1 MSKFR
6 ISIALCFAISA
17 LNGADVNLEGVSVED
32 SADDGYRATTSEVGK
47 TNTPILEIP
56 QTVNVVT
63 AQQLKDKKPE
73 TLAESLQN
81 VSGISYGNTTGG
93 IFDSII
99 KRGFGGG
106 RDGSIMRNGVPSSVM
121 HSFNKTVESVEVL
134 KGPASL
140 LYGAQEP
147 GGIINMVTKKPKY
160 DFANEIWAGFGNRNY
175 WNTGFD
181 TTGPIAESGF
191 AYRFIFDTMKKDY
204 WREFG
209 EYKNVLFAPSLS
221 YKGDDY
227 RINFAYTHTRSTDP
241 IDRGM
246 YLIPNTGKLLP
257 IDKKRRLD
265 EPFNKLKTKL
275 DTADINFEKNLGEN
289 WMLKGAYAFSRS
301 RHEYGHIRLM
311 NVNLNT
317 GVASRRNEAY
327 DDFIHRTHAGSL
339 NLNGY
344 VKTGELEHN
353 LLFGIDAKEYYRYR
367 PGALNSYSTGTTQR
381 NFPINIYNPVYGT
394 VAYPSDRASG
404 IQYQKLKTIGFYAQ
418 DSINL
423 TQNLIY
429 SLGARYEYYDQ
440 VARGTTSG
448 PNSTDQQDGK
458 FTWQTGLLYLLTPE
472 WSVYT
477 NYAQSFN
484 PQMAIS
490 GSDIGD
496 IKPEEGKSIE
506 FGSKFQNDS
515 ITASAAVF
523 NINKKNIM
531 RTVDGVSTPVGEARS
546 RGFEFDFN
554 GRVTQGLSLGASYAY
569 TKTEVRKDSGAF
581 AVLVG
586 KPLEATP
593 KHQASL
599 FANYDF
605 SHLGAKG
612 LRIGGGARYFGSWYT
627 YYMRTNLPA
636 VPAGTAFKI
645 NSAVVYDAFISYDT
659 KIAGY
664 ETNFSFNVKNL
675 TDKLYYTSSSTGTR
689 ANIIP
694 IQPGYARQFM
704 LTASVKF

>member
-1 MSKFR
+1 MNKFSLSLAASSLLLTQ
-6 ISIALCFAISA
+6 IFA
-17 LNGADVNLEGVSVED
+17 ADVALQGVEVSER
-32 SADDGYRATTSEVGK
+32 ADDGYRAKTSEVGK

-63 AQQLKDKKPE
+63 QQQLKDKKPE

-81 VSGISYGNTTGG
+81 VSGVSYGNTTGG

-106 RDGSIMRNGVPSSVM
+106 RDGSIMRNGVPASVM

-134 KGPASL
+134 KGPSSL

-160 DFANEIWAGFGNRNY
+160 DFSNEIWAGIGNHAY
-175 WNTGFD
+175 WNAGFD
-181 TTGPIAESGF
+181 ATGPIAESGF
-191 AYRFIFDTMKKDY
+191 AYRFIFDKSKKRY

-209 EYKNVLFAPSLS
+209 SVENELFAPSLS

-227 RINFAYTHTRSTDP
+227 RINFAYAHSKSIDP

-246 YLIPNTGKLLP
+246 YLIPSTGKLLP

-265 EPFNKLKTKL
+265 EPFNKLKTTL
-275 DTADINFEKNLGEN
+275 DTVDVNFEKNIGED
-289 WMLKGAYAFSRS
+289 WLLRGAYAFSRS
-301 RHEYGHIRLM
+301 KHEYGHIRLM

-317 GVASRRNEAY
+317 GTATRRNEYY
-327 DDFIHRTHAGSL
+327 DGFIHRTHAGSL
-339 NLNGY
+339 TLNGY
-344 VKTGELEHN
+344 AQTGEIEHN
-353 LLFGIDAKEYYRYR
+353 LLFGIDAKSYYRYR
-367 PGALNSYSTGTTQR
+367 PGGLRDTGTHL
-381 NFPINIYNPVYGT
+381 NINIYNPIYGRVGLPT
-394 VAYPSDRASG
+394 VRESG
-404 IQYQKLKTIGFYAQ
+404 IQYQTLKTIGFYAQ

-423 TQNLIY
+423 TENLIY
-429 SLGARYEYYDQ
+429 SLGARYEFYRQ
-440 VARGTTSG
+440 IARGTVSG
-448 PNSTDQQDGK
+448 PNSTDQKDGK

-472 WSVYT
+472 WSVYA

-484 PQMAIS
+484 PQMAMN
-490 GSDIGD
+490 GDIGD

-506 FGSKFQNDS
+506 LGTKFQNDS

-523 NINKKNIM
+523 NIDKKNIM
-531 RTVDGVSTPVGEARS
+531 RTVNSVSTPVGEARS

-554 GRVTQGLSLGASYAY
+554 GRVTQGLSVGASYAY

-636 VPAGTAFKI
+636 VPAGTGFKMDD
-645 NSAVVYDAFISYDT
+645 AVVYDAFISYDT

-675 TDKLYYTSSSTGTR
+675 TDKLYYTSSSTGTQ

>member
-1 MSKFR
+1 
-6 ISIALCFAISA
+6 
-17 LNGADVNLEGVSVED
+17 
-32 SADDGYRATTSEVGK
+32 
-47 TNTPILEIP
+47 
-56 QTVNVVT
+56 
-63 AQQLKDKKPE
+63 
-73 TLAESLQN
+73 
-81 VSGISYGNTTGG
+81 
-93 IFDSII
+93 
-99 KRGFGGG
+99 
-106 RDGSIMRNGVPSSVM
+106 MRNGVSAGVT
-121 HSFNKTVESVEVL
+121 HNFNATVKSVEVL

-160 DFANEIWAGFGNRNY
+160 DFSNEIWAGIGNRNY

-191 AYRFIFDTMKKDY
+191 AYRFIFDTMQKDY

-209 EYKNVLFAPSLS
+209 EYKNILFAPSLS

-227 RINFAYTHTRSTDP
+227 RINLAYAHTRSTDP

-246 YLIPNTGKLLP
+246 YLIPSTGKLLP

-275 DTADINFEKNLGEN
+275 DTLDVNFEKNLGEN
-289 WMLKGAYAFSRS
+289 WLLKGAYAFSRS
-301 RHEYGHIRLM
+301 KHEYGHIRLM
-311 NVNLNT
+311 KVDLNNGMAT
-317 GVASRRNEAY
+317 RRNEYY
-327 DDFIHRTHAGSL
+327 DGFIHRTHVGSL

-344 VKTGELEHN
+344 VKTGEIEHN

-367 PGALNSYSTGTTQR
+367 PGGLKDMGNHLS
-381 NFPINIYNPVYGT
+381 INIYHPIYGRVGLPT
-394 VAYPSDRASG
+394 ARESS

-423 TQNLIY
+423 TENLIY
-429 SLGARYEYYDQ
+429 SLGTRYEYYDQ

-458 FTWQTGLLYLLTPE
+458 FAWQTGLLYLLTPQ

-484 PQMAIS
+484 PQMAMK
-490 GSDIGD
+490 GDIGD

-531 RTVDGVSTPVGEARS
+531 RTVSGVSTPVGEARS

-554 GRVTQGLSLGASYAY
+554 GRVTQGLSVGASYAF

-636 VPAGTAFKI
+636 VPAGTGFKMDD
-645 NSAVVYDAFISYDT
+645 AVVYDAFISYDT

-675 TDKLYYTSSSTGTR
+675 TDKLYYTSSSTGTQ

>member
-1 MSKFR
+1 MNKFR
-6 ISIALCFAISA
+6 ISAVLCFAISA
-17 LNGADVNLEGVSVED
+17 LNATDVSLDGISVED

-63 AQQLKDKKPE
+63 QQQLKDKKPE

-81 VSGISYGNTTGG
+81 VSGVSYGNTTGG

-106 RDGSIMRNGVPSSVM
+106 RDGSIMRNGVPASVM

-134 KGPASL
+134 KGPSSL

-160 DFANEIWAGFGNRNY
+160 DFSNEIWAGIGNRNY

-191 AYRFIFDTMKKDY
+191 AYRFIFDTMQKDY

-227 RINFAYTHTRSTDP
+227 RINLAYAHTRSTDP

-246 YLIPNTGKLLP
+246 YLIPSTGKLLP

-275 DTADINFEKNLGEN
+275 DTLDVNFEKNLGEN
-289 WMLKGAYAFSRS
+289 WLLKGAYAFSRS
-301 RHEYGHIRLM
+301 KHEYGHIRLM
-311 NVNLNT
+311 NVLNNGT
-317 GVASRRNEAY
+317 ATRRNEYY
-327 DDFIHRTHAGSL
+327 DGFIHRTHAGSL

-344 VKTGELEHN
+344 VKTGEIEHN

-367 PGALNSYSTGTTQR
+367 PGGLKDTG
-381 NFPINIYNPVYGT
+381 NHLSINIYHPIYGRVGLPT
-394 VAYPSDRASG
+394 ARESS
-404 IQYQKLKTIGFYAQ
+404 IQYQKLKTIGFYVQ

-423 TQNLIY
+423 TENLIY
-429 SLGARYEYYDQ
+429 SLGTRYEYYDQ

-458 FTWQTGLLYLLTPE
+458 FTWQTGLLYLLTPQ

-484 PQMAIS
+484 PQMAMK
-490 GSDIGD
+490 GDIGD

-531 RTVDGVSTPVGEARS
+531 RTVSGVSTPVGEARS

-554 GRVTQGLSLGASYAY
+554 GRVTQGLSVGASYAF

-636 VPAGTAFKI
+636 VPAGTAFKMD
-645 NSAVVYDAFISYDT
+645 SAVVYDAFISYDT

-664 ETNFSFNVKNL
+664 ETNFAFNVKNL
-675 TDKLYYTSSSTGTR
+675 TDKLYYTSSSTGTD

>member
-1 MSKFR
+1 MNKFR
-6 ISIALCFAISA
+6 ISAVLCFAISA
-17 LNGADVNLEGVSVED
+17 LNATDVSLDGISVED

-63 AQQLKDKKPE
+63 QQQLKDKKPE

-81 VSGISYGNTTGG
+81 VSGVSYGNTTGG

-106 RDGSIMRNGVPSSVM
+106 RDGSIMRNGVPASVM

-160 DFANEIWAGFGNRNY
+160 DFSNEIWAGIGNRNY

-191 AYRFIFDTMKKDY
+191 AYRFIFDTMQKDY

-227 RINFAYTHTRSTDP
+227 RINLAYAHTRSTDP

-246 YLIPNTGKLLP
+246 YLIPSTGKLLP

-275 DTADINFEKNLGEN
+275 DTLDVNFEKNLGEN
-289 WMLKGAYAFSRS
+289 WLLKGAYAFSRS
-301 RHEYGHIRLM
+301 KHEYGHIRLM
-311 NVNLNT
+311 NVLNNGT
-317 GVASRRNEAY
+317 ATRRNEYY
-327 DDFIHRTHAGSL
+327 DGFIHRTHSGSL

-344 VKTGELEHN
+344 VKTGEIEHN

-367 PGALNSYSTGTTQR
+367 PGGLKDTG
-381 NFPINIYNPVYGT
+381 NHLSINIYHPIYGRVGLPT
-394 VAYPSDRASG
+394 ARESS

-423 TQNLIY
+423 TENLIY
-429 SLGARYEYYDQ
+429 SLGTRYEYYDQ

-458 FTWQTGLLYLLTPE
+458 FTWQTGLLYLLTPQ

-484 PQMAIS
+484 PQMAMK
-490 GSDIGD
+490 GDIGD

-531 RTVDGVSTPVGEARS
+531 RTVNSVSTPVGEARS

-554 GRVTQGLSLGASYAY
+554 GRVTQGLSVGASYAF

-627 YYMRTNLPA
+627 YYMRTNLSA
-636 VPAGTAFKI
+636 VPAGTAFKMD
-645 NSAVVYDAFISYDT
+645 SAVVYDAFISYDT

-664 ETNFSFNVKNL
+664 ETNFAFNIKNL
-675 TDKLYYTSSSTGTR
+675 TDKLYYTSSSTGTD

>member
-1 MSKFR
+1 MNKFR
-6 ISIALCFAISA
+6 ISAVLCFAISA
-17 LNGADVNLEGVSVED
+17 LNATDVSLDGISVED

-63 AQQLKDKKPE
+63 QQQLKDKKPE

-81 VSGISYGNTTGG
+81 VSGVSYGNTTGG

-106 RDGSIMRNGVPSSVM
+106 RDGSIMRNGVPASVM

-160 DFANEIWAGFGNRNY
+160 DFSNEIWAGIGNRNY

-191 AYRFIFDTMKKDY
+191 AYRFIFDTMQKDY

-227 RINFAYTHTRSTDP
+227 RINLAYAHTRSTDP

-246 YLIPNTGKLLP
+246 YLIPSTGKLLP

-275 DTADINFEKNLGEN
+275 DTLDVNFEKNLGEN
-289 WMLKGAYAFSRS
+289 WLLRGAYAFSRS
-301 RHEYGHIRLM
+301 KHEYGHIRLM

-317 GVASRRNEAY
+317 GMATRRNEYY
-327 DDFIHRTHAGSL
+327 DGFIHRTHAGSL

-344 VKTGELEHN
+344 VKTGEIEHN

-367 PGALNSYSTGTTQR
+367 PGGLKDTG
-381 NFPINIYNPVYGT
+381 NHLSINIYHPIYGRVGLPT
-394 VAYPSDRASG
+394 ARESS

-423 TQNLIY
+423 TENLIY
-429 SLGARYEYYDQ
+429 SLGTRYEYYDQ

-458 FTWQTGLLYLLTPE
+458 FTWQTGLLYLLTPQ

-484 PQMAIS
+484 PQMAMK
-490 GSDIGD
+490 GDIGD

-531 RTVDGVSTPVGEARS
+531 RTVSGVSTPVGEARS

-554 GRVTQGLSLGASYAY
+554 GRVTQGLSVGASYAF
-569 TKTEVRKDSGAF
+569 TKTEVRNDSGAF

-636 VPAGTAFKI
+636 VPAGTAFKMD
-645 NSAVVYDAFISYDT
+645 SAVVYDAFISYDT

-675 TDKLYYTSSSTGTR
+675 TNKLYYTSSSTGTD

>member
-1 MSKFR
+1 MNKFR
-6 ISIALCFAISA
+6 TSAVLCFAISA
-17 LNGADVNLEGVSVED
+17 LNATDVSLDGINIED

-63 AQQLKDKKPE
+63 QQQLKDKKPE

-81 VSGISYGNTTGG
+81 VSGVSYGNTTGG

-106 RDGSIMRNGVPSSVM
+106 RDGSIMRNGVPASVM

-134 KGPASL
+134 KGPSSL

-160 DFANEIWAGFGNRNY
+160 DFSNEIWAGIGNRNY

-191 AYRFIFDTMKKDY
+191 AYRFIFDTMQKDY

-227 RINFAYTHTRSTDP
+227 RINLAYAHTRSTDP

-246 YLIPNTGKLLP
+246 YLIPSTGKLLP

-275 DTADINFEKNLGEN
+275 DTLDVNFEKNLGEN
-289 WMLKGAYAFSRS
+289 WLLKGAYAFSRS
-301 RHEYGHIRLM
+301 KHEYGHIRLM
-311 NVNLNT
+311 NVLNNGT
-317 GVASRRNEAY
+317 ATRRNEYY
-327 DDFIHRTHAGSL
+327 DGFIHRTHAGSL

-344 VKTGELEHN
+344 VKTGEIEHN

-367 PGALNSYSTGTTQR
+367 PGGLKDTG
-381 NFPINIYNPVYGT
+381 NHLSINIYHPIYGRVGLPT
-394 VAYPSDRASG
+394 ARESS

-423 TQNLIY
+423 TENLIY
-429 SLGARYEYYDQ
+429 SLGTRYEYYDQ

-458 FTWQTGLLYLLTPE
+458 FTWQTGLLYLLTPQ

-484 PQMAIS
+484 PQMAMK
-490 GSDIGD
+490 GDIGD
-496 IKPEEGKSIE
+496 IKPEEGKSVE
-506 FGSKFQNDS
+506 LGTKFQNDS

-531 RTVDGVSTPVGEARS
+531 RTVNSVSTPVGEARS

-554 GRVTQGLSLGASYAY
+554 GRVTQGLSVGASYAY

-612 LRIGGGARYFGSWYT
+612 LRIGGGARYFGSWHT
-627 YYMRTNLPA
+627 YYMKTDLSA
-636 VPAGTAFKI
+636 VPAGTAFKMD
-645 NSAVVYDAFISYDT
+645 SAVVYDAFISYDT

-675 TDKLYYTSSSTGTR
+675 TDKLYYTSSSTGTD

>member
-1 MSKFR
+1 MNKFSLSLAASSLLLTQ
-6 ISIALCFAISA
+6 IFA
-17 LNGADVNLEGVSVED
+17 ADVALQGVEVSER
-32 SADDGYRATTSEVGK
+32 ADDGYRAKTSEVGK

-63 AQQLKDKKPE
+63 QQQLKDKKPE

-81 VSGISYGNTTGG
+81 VSGVSYGNTTGG

-106 RDGSIMRNGVPSSVM
+106 RDGSIMRNGVPASVM

-134 KGPASL
+134 KGPSSL

-160 DFANEIWAGFGNRNY
+160 DFSNEIWAGAGNHAY
-175 WNTGFD
+175 WNAGFD
-181 TTGPIAESGF
+181 ATGPIADSGF
-191 AYRFIFDTMKKDY
+191 AYRFIFDKSKKRY

-209 EYKNVLFAPSLS
+209 SVENELFAPSLS

-227 RINFAYTHTRSTDP
+227 RINFAYAHSKSIDP

-265 EPFNKLKTKL
+265 EPFNKLKTTL
-275 DTADINFEKNLGEN
+275 DTVDVNFEKNIGED
-289 WMLKGAYAFSRS
+289 WLLRGAYAFSRS
-301 RHEYGHIRLM
+301 KHEYGHIRLM

-317 GVASRRNEAY
+317 GTATRRNEYY
-327 DDFIHRTHAGSL
+327 DGFIHRTHAGSL
-339 NLNGY
+339 TLNGY
-344 VKTGELEHN
+344 AQTGEIEHN
-353 LLFGIDAKEYYRYR
+353 LLFGIDAKSYYRYR
-367 PGALNSYSTGTTQR
+367 SGGLRDTGAHLN
-381 NFPINIYNPVYGT
+381 INIYNPIYGRVGLPT
-394 VAYPSDRASG
+394 VRESG
-404 IQYQKLKTIGFYAQ
+404 IQYQTLKTIGFYAQ

-423 TQNLIY
+423 TENLIY
-429 SLGARYEYYDQ
+429 SLGARYEFYRQ
-440 VARGTTSG
+440 IARGTVSG

-477 NYAQSFN
+477 NYAQSFS
-484 PQMAIS
+484 PQMAMN
-490 GSDIGD
+490 GDIGD

-506 FGSKFQNDS
+506 LGTKFQNDS

-523 NINKKNIM
+523 NIDKKNIM
-531 RTVDGVSTPVGEARS
+531 RTVNSVSTPVGKARS

-554 GRVTQGLSLGASYAY
+554 GRVTQGLSVGASYAY

-636 VPAGTAFKI
+636 VPAGTGFKMDD
-645 NSAVVYDAFISYDT
+645 AVVYDAFISYDT

-675 TDKLYYTSSSTGTR
+675 TDKLYYTSSSTGTQ

>member
-1 MSKFR
+1 MNKFR
-6 ISIALCFAISA
+6 ISAVLCFAISA
-17 LNGADVNLEGVSVED
+17 LNATDVSLDGISVED

-63 AQQLKDKKPE
+63 QQQLKDKKPE

-81 VSGISYGNTTGG
+81 VSGVSYGNTTGG

-106 RDGSIMRNGVPSSVM
+106 RDGSIMRNGVPASVM

-134 KGPASL
+134 KGPSSL

-160 DFANEIWAGFGNRNY
+160 DFSNEIWAGIGNRNY

-191 AYRFIFDTMKKDY
+191 AYRFIFDTMQKDY

-227 RINFAYTHTRSTDP
+227 RINLAYAHTRSTDP

-246 YLIPNTGKLLP
+246 YLIPSTGKLLP

-275 DTADINFEKNLGEN
+275 DTLDVNFEKNLGEN
-289 WMLKGAYAFSRS
+289 WLLKGAYAFSRS
-301 RHEYGHIRLM
+301 KHEYGHIRLM
-311 NVNLNT
+311 NVLNNGT
-317 GVASRRNEAY
+317 ATRRNEYY
-327 DDFIHRTHAGSL
+327 DGFIHRTHAGSL

-344 VKTGELEHN
+344 VKTGEIEHN

-367 PGALNSYSTGTTQR
+367 PGGLKDTG
-381 NFPINIYNPVYGT
+381 NHLSINIYHPIYGRVGLPT
-394 VAYPSDRASG
+394 ARESS
-404 IQYQKLKTIGFYAQ
+404 IQYQKLKTIGFYVQ

-423 TQNLIY
+423 TENLIY
-429 SLGARYEYYDQ
+429 SLGTRYEYYDQ

-458 FTWQTGLLYLLTPE
+458 FTWQTGLLYLLTPQ

-484 PQMAIS
+484 PQMAMK
-490 GSDIGD
+490 GDIGD

-531 RTVDGVSTPVGEARS
+531 RTVSGVSTPVGEARS

-554 GRVTQGLSLGASYAY
+554 GRVTQGLSVGASYAF

-636 VPAGTAFKI
+636 VPAGTAFKMD
-645 NSAVVYDAFISYDT
+645 SAVVYDAFISYDT

-664 ETNFSFNVKNL
+664 EINFAFNVKNL
-675 TDKLYYTSSSTGTR
+675 TDKLYYTSSSTGTD

>member
-1 MSKFR
+1 MNKFR
-6 ISIALCFAISA
+6 ISAVLCFAISA
-17 LNGADVNLEGVSVED
+17 LNATDVSLDGINIED

-63 AQQLKDKKPE
+63 QQQLKDKKPE

-81 VSGISYGNTTGG
+81 VSGVSYGNTTGG

-106 RDGSIMRNGVPSSVM
+106 RDGSIMRNGVPASVM

-160 DFANEIWAGFGNRNY
+160 DFSNEIWAGIGNRNY

-191 AYRFIFDTMKKDY
+191 AYRFIFDTMQKDY

-227 RINFAYTHTRSTDP
+227 RINLAYAHTRSTDP

-246 YLIPNTGKLLP
+246 YLIPSTGKLLP

-265 EPFNKLKTKL
+265 EIFNKLKTKL
-275 DTADINFEKNLGEN
+275 DTLDINFEKNLGEN
-289 WMLKGAYAFSRS
+289 WLLKGAYAFSRS
-301 RHEYGHIRLM
+301 KHEYGHIRLM
-311 NVNLNT
+311 NVNLNNGT
-317 GVASRRNEAY
+317 ATRRNEYY
-327 DDFIHRTHAGSL
+327 DGFIHRTHAGSL

-344 VKTGELEHN
+344 VKTGEIEHN

-367 PGALNSYSTGTTQR
+367 PGGLKDTG
-381 NFPINIYNPVYGT
+381 NHLSINIYHPIYGRVGLPT
-394 VAYPSDRASG
+394 ARESS

-423 TQNLIY
+423 TENLIY
-429 SLGARYEYYDQ
+429 SLGTRYEYYDQ

-458 FTWQTGLLYLLTPE
+458 FTWQTGLLYLLTPQ

-484 PQMAIS
+484 PQMAMK
-490 GSDIGD
+490 GDIGD
-496 IKPEEGKSIE
+496 IKPEEGKSVE
-506 FGSKFQNDS
+506 LGTKFQNDS

-531 RTVDGVSTPVGEARS
+531 RTVSGVSTPVGEARS

-554 GRVTQGLSLGASYAY
+554 GRVTQGLSVGASYAF

-605 SHLGAKG
+605 SHLGVKG

-627 YYMRTNLPA
+627 YYMRTNLSA
-636 VPAGTAFKI
+636 VPAGTAFKMD
-645 NSAVVYDAFISYDT
+645 SAVVYDAFISYDT

-664 ETNFSFNVKNL
+664 ETNFAFNIKNL
-675 TDKLYYTSSSTGTR
+675 TDKLYYTSSSTGTD

>member
-1 MSKFR
+1 MNKFR
-6 ISIALCFAISA
+6 ISAVLCFAISA
-17 LNGADVNLEGVSVED
+17 LNATDVSLDGINIED

-63 AQQLKDKKPE
+63 QQQLKDKKPE

-81 VSGISYGNTTGG
+81 VSGVSYGNTTGG

-106 RDGSIMRNGVPSSVM
+106 RDGSIMRNGVPASVM

-160 DFANEIWAGFGNRNY
+160 DFSNEIWAGIGNRNY

-191 AYRFIFDTMKKDY
+191 AYRFIFDTMQKDY

-227 RINFAYTHTRSTDP
+227 RINLAYAHTRSTDP

-246 YLIPNTGKLLP
+246 YLIPSTGKLLP

-265 EPFNKLKTKL
+265 EIFNKLKTKL
-275 DTADINFEKNLGEN
+275 DTLDINFEKNLGEN
-289 WMLKGAYAFSRS
+289 WLLKGAYAFSRS
-301 RHEYGHIRLM
+301 KHEYGHIRLM
-311 NVNLNT
+311 NVNLNNGT
-317 GVASRRNEAY
+317 ATRRNEYY
-327 DDFIHRTHAGSL
+327 DGFIHRTHAGSL

-344 VKTGELEHN
+344 VKTGEIEHN

-367 PGALNSYSTGTTQR
+367 PGGLKDTG
-381 NFPINIYNPVYGT
+381 NHLSINIYHPIYGRVGLPT
-394 VAYPSDRASG
+394 ARESS

-423 TQNLIY
+423 TENLIY
-429 SLGARYEYYDQ
+429 SLGTRYEYYDQ

-458 FTWQTGLLYLLTPE
+458 FTWQTGLLYLLTPQ

-484 PQMAIS
+484 PQMAMK
-490 GSDIGD
+490 GDIGD
-496 IKPEEGKSIE
+496 IKPEEGKSVE
-506 FGSKFQNDS
+506 LGTKFQNDS

-531 RTVDGVSTPVGEARS
+531 RTVSGVSTPVGEARS

-554 GRVTQGLSLGASYAY
+554 GCVTQGLSVGASYAF

-605 SHLGAKG
+605 SHLGVKG

-627 YYMRTNLPA
+627 YYMRTNLSA
-636 VPAGTAFKI
+636 VPAGTAFKMD
-645 NSAVVYDAFISYDT
+645 SAVVYDAFISYDT

-664 ETNFSFNVKNL
+664 ETNFAFNIKNL
-675 TDKLYYTSSSTGTR
+675 TDKLYYTSSSTGTD

>member
-1 MSKFR
+1 MNKFR
-6 ISIALCFAISA
+6 ISAVLCFAISA
-17 LNGADVNLEGVSVED
+17 LNATDVSLDGISIED

-63 AQQLKDKKPE
+63 QQQLKDKKPE

-81 VSGISYGNTTGG
+81 VSGVSYGNTTGG

-106 RDGSIMRNGVPSSVM
+106 RDGSIMRNGVPASVM

-160 DFANEIWAGFGNRNY
+160 DFANEIWAGIGNRNY

-191 AYRFIFDTMKKDY
+191 AYRFIFDTMQKDY

-227 RINFAYTHTRSTDP
+227 RINLAYAHTRSTDP

-246 YLIPNTGKLLP
+246 YLIPSTGKLLP

-275 DTADINFEKNLGEN
+275 DTLDVNFEKNLGEN
-289 WMLKGAYAFSRS
+289 WLLKGAYAFSRS
-301 RHEYGHIRLM
+301 KHEYGHIRLM
-311 NVNLNT
+311 NVLNNGT
-317 GVASRRNEAY
+317 ATRRNEYY
-327 DDFIHRTHAGSL
+327 DGFIHRTHAGSL

-344 VKTGELEHN
+344 VKTGDIEHN

-367 PGALNSYSTGTTQR
+367 PGGLRDTG
-381 NFPINIYNPVYGT
+381 NHLSINIYHPIYGRVGLPT
-394 VAYPSDRASG
+394 ARESS

-423 TQNLIY
+423 TENLIY
-429 SLGARYEYYDQ
+429 SLGTRYEYYDQ

-458 FTWQTGLLYLLTPE
+458 FTWQTGLLYLLTPQ

-477 NYAQSFN
+477 NYAQSFS

-490 GSDIGD
+490 GDDIGD

-506 FGSKFQNDS
+506 LGTKFQNDS

-523 NINKKNIM
+523 NIDKKNIM
-531 RTVDGVSTPVGEARS
+531 RTVNSVSTPVGEARS

-636 VPAGTAFKI
+636 VPAGTGFKMDD
-645 NSAVVYDAFISYDT
+645 AVVYDAFISYDT

-675 TDKLYYTSSSTGTR
+675 TDKLYYTSSSTGTQ

>member
-1 MSKFR
+1 MNKFR
-6 ISIALCFAISA
+6 ISAVLCFAISA
-17 LNGADVNLEGVSVED
+17 LNATDVSLDGISIED

-63 AQQLKDKKPE
+63 QQQLKDKKPE

-81 VSGISYGNTTGG
+81 VSGVSYGNTTGG

-106 RDGSIMRNGVPSSVM
+106 RDGSIMRNGVPASVM

-160 DFANEIWAGFGNRNY
+160 DFSNEIWAGIGNRNY
-175 WNTGFD
+175 WNAGFD

-191 AYRFIFDTMKKDY
+191 AYRFIFDMMQKDY

-227 RINFAYTHTRSTDP
+227 RINLAYTHTRSTDP

-246 YLIPNTGKLLP
+246 YLIPSTGKLLP

-275 DTADINFEKNLGEN
+275 DTLDVNFEKNLGEN
-289 WMLKGAYAFSRS
+289 WLLKGAYAFSRS
-301 RHEYGHIRLM
+301 KHEYGHIRLM
-311 NVNLNT
+311 NVLNNGT
-317 GVASRRNEAY
+317 ATRRNEYY
-327 DDFIHRTHAGSL
+327 DGFIHRTHAGSL

-344 VKTGELEHN
+344 VKTGEIEHN

-367 PGALNSYSTGTTQR
+367 PGGLKDTG
-381 NFPINIYNPVYGT
+381 NHLSINIYHPIYGRVGLPT
-394 VAYPSDRASG
+394 ARESS
-404 IQYQKLKTIGFYAQ
+404 IQYQKLKTIGFYVQ

-423 TQNLIY
+423 TENLIY
-429 SLGARYEYYDQ
+429 SLGTRYEYYDQ

-458 FTWQTGLLYLLTPE
+458 FTWQTGLLYLLTPQ

-484 PQMAIS
+484 PQMAMK
-490 GSDIGD
+490 GDIGD
-496 IKPEEGKSIE
+496 IKPEEGKSVE
-506 FGSKFQNDS
+506 LGTKFQNDS

-531 RTVDGVSTPVGEARS
+531 RTVNSVSTPVGEARS

-554 GRVTQGLSLGASYAY
+554 GRVIQGLSVGASYAY

-605 SHLGAKG
+605 SHLGVKG

-627 YYMRTNLPA
+627 YYMRTNLSA
-636 VPAGTAFKI
+636 VPAGTAFKMD
-645 NSAVVYDAFISYDT
+645 STVVYDAFISYDT

-664 ETNFSFNVKNL
+664 ETNFAFNIKNL
-675 TDKLYYTSSSTGTR
+675 TDKLYYTSSSTGTD

>member
-1 MSKFR
+1 MNKFSLSLAASSLLLTQ
-6 ISIALCFAISA
+6 IFA
-17 LNGADVNLEGVSVED
+17 ADVALQGVEVSER
-32 SADDGYRATTSEVGK
+32 ADDGYRAKTSEVGK

-63 AQQLKDKKPE
+63 QQQLKDKKPE

-81 VSGISYGNTTGG
+81 VSGVSYGNTTGG

-106 RDGSIMRNGVPSSVM
+106 RDGSIMRNGVPASVM

-134 KGPASL
+134 KGPSSL

-160 DFANEIWAGFGNRNY
+160 DFSNEIWAGAGNHAY
-175 WNTGFD
+175 WNAGFD
-181 TTGPIAESGF
+181 ATGPIADSGF
-191 AYRFIFDTMKKDY
+191 AYRFIFDKSKKRY

-209 EYKNVLFAPSLS
+209 SVENELFAPSLS

-227 RINFAYTHTRSTDP
+227 RINFAYAHSKSIDP

-265 EPFNKLKTKL
+265 EPFNKLKTTL
-275 DTADINFEKNLGEN
+275 DTVDVNFEKNIGED
-289 WMLKGAYAFSRS
+289 WLLRGAYAFSRS
-301 RHEYGHIRLM
+301 KHEYGHIRLM

-317 GVASRRNEAY
+317 GTATRRNEYY
-327 DDFIHRTHAGSL
+327 DGFIHRTHAGSL
-339 NLNGY
+339 TLNGY
-344 VKTGELEHN
+344 AQTGEIEHN
-353 LLFGIDAKEYYRYR
+353 LLFGIDAKSYYRYR
-367 PGALNSYSTGTTQR
+367 PGGLRDTGAHLN
-381 NFPINIYNPVYGT
+381 INIYNPIYGRVGLPT
-394 VAYPSDRASG
+394 VRESG
-404 IQYQKLKTIGFYAQ
+404 IQYQTLKTIGFYAQ

-423 TQNLIY
+423 TENLIY
-429 SLGARYEYYDQ
+429 SLGARYEFYRQ
-440 VARGTTSG
+440 IARGTTSG
-448 PNSTDQQDGK
+448 PNTTDQQDGK
-458 FTWQTGLLYLLTPE
+458 FTWQTGLLYLLMPE
-472 WSVYT
+472 WSVYA

-490 GSDIGD
+490 GDDIGD

-506 FGSKFQNDS
+506 LGTKFQNDS

-523 NINKKNIM
+523 NIDKKNIM
-531 RTVDGVSTPVGEARS
+531 RTVNSVSMPVGEARS

-554 GRVTQGLSLGASYAY
+554 GRVTQGLSVGASYAY

-636 VPAGTAFKI
+636 VPAGTGFKMDD
-645 NSAVVYDAFISYDT
+645 AVVYDAFISYDT

-675 TDKLYYTSSSTGTR
+675 TDKLYYTSSSTGTQ

>member
-1 MSKFR
+1 MNKFR
-6 ISIALCFAISA
+6 ISAVLCFAISA
-17 LNGADVNLEGVSVED
+17 LNATDVSLDGISIED

-63 AQQLKDKKPE
+63 QQQLKDKKPE

-81 VSGISYGNTTGG
+81 VSGVSYGNTTGG

-106 RDGSIMRNGVPSSVM
+106 RDGSIMRNGVPASVM

-160 DFANEIWAGFGNRNY
+160 DFANEIWAGIGNRNY

-191 AYRFIFDTMKKDY
+191 AYRFIFDTMQKDY

-227 RINFAYTHTRSTDP
+227 RINLAYAHTRSTDP

-246 YLIPNTGKLLP
+246 YLIPSTGKLLP

-275 DTADINFEKNLGEN
+275 DTLDVNFEKNLGEN
-289 WMLKGAYAFSRS
+289 WLLKGAYAFSRS
-301 RHEYGHIRLM
+301 KHEYGHIRLM
-311 NVNLNT
+311 NVLNNGT
-317 GVASRRNEAY
+317 ATRRNEYY
-327 DDFIHRTHAGSL
+327 DGFIHRTHAGSL

-344 VKTGELEHN
+344 VKTGDIEHN

-367 PGALNSYSTGTTQR
+367 PGGLRDTG
-381 NFPINIYNPVYGT
+381 NHLSINIYHPIYGRVGLPT
-394 VAYPSDRASG
+394 ARESS

-423 TQNLIY
+423 TENLIY
-429 SLGARYEYYDQ
+429 SLGTRYEYYDQ

-458 FTWQTGLLYLLTPE
+458 FTWQTGLLYLLTPQ

-477 NYAQSFN
+477 NYAQSFS

-490 GSDIGD
+490 GDDIGD

-506 FGSKFQNDS
+506 LGTKFQNDS

-523 NINKKNIM
+523 NIDKKNIM
-531 RTVDGVSTPVGEARS
+531 RTVNSVSTPVGEARS

-554 GRVTQGLSLGASYAY
+554 GRVTQGLSVGASYAF

-612 LRIGGGARYFGSWYT
+612 LRIGGGARYFGSWHT
-627 YYMRTNLPA
+627 YYMKTDLSA
-636 VPAGTAFKI
+636 VPAGTAFKMD
-645 NSAVVYDAFISYDT
+645 SAVVYDAFISYDT

-675 TDKLYYTSSSTGTR
+675 TDKLYYTSSSTGTQ

-704 LTASVKF
+704 LIASVKF

>member
-1 MSKFR
+1 MNKFR
-6 ISIALCFAISA
+6 ISAVLCFAISA
-17 LNGADVNLEGVSVED
+17 LNATDVSLDGISIED

-63 AQQLKDKKPE
+63 QQQLKDKKPE

-81 VSGISYGNTTGG
+81 VSGVSYGNTTGG

-106 RDGSIMRNGVPSSVM
+106 RDGSIMRNGVPASVM

-160 DFANEIWAGFGNRNY
+160 DFSNEIWAGIGNRNY
-175 WNTGFD
+175 WNAGFD
-181 TTGPIAESGF
+181 ATGPIAESGF
-191 AYRFIFDTMKKDY
+191 AYRFIFDMMQKDY

-227 RINFAYTHTRSTDP
+227 RINLAYTHTRSTDP

-246 YLIPNTGKLLP
+246 YLVPSTGKLLP

-275 DTADINFEKNLGEN
+275 DTLDVNFEKNLGEN
-289 WMLKGAYAFSRS
+289 WLLKGAYAFSRS
-301 RHEYGHIRLM
+301 KHEYGHIRLM
-311 NVNLNT
+311 NVLNNGT
-317 GVASRRNEAY
+317 ATRRNEYY
-327 DDFIHRTHAGSL
+327 DGFIHRTHAGSL

-344 VKTGELEHN
+344 VKTGEIEHN

-367 PGALNSYSTGTTQR
+367 PGGLKDTG
-381 NFPINIYNPVYGT
+381 NHLSINIYHPIYGRVGLPT
-394 VAYPSDRASG
+394 ARESS
-404 IQYQKLKTIGFYAQ
+404 IQYQKLKTIGFYVQ

-423 TQNLIY
+423 TENLIY
-429 SLGARYEYYDQ
+429 SLGTRYEYYDQ

-458 FTWQTGLLYLLTPE
+458 FTWQTGLLYLLTPQ

-484 PQMAIS
+484 PQMAMK
-490 GSDIGD
+490 GDIGD
-496 IKPEEGKSIE
+496 IKPEEGKSVE
-506 FGSKFQNDS
+506 LGTKFQNDS

-531 RTVDGVSTPVGEARS
+531 RTVNSVSTPVGEARS

-554 GRVTQGLSLGASYAY
+554 GRVIQGLSVGASYAY

-605 SHLGAKG
+605 SHLGVKG

-627 YYMRTNLPA
+627 YYMRTNLSA
-636 VPAGTAFKI
+636 VPAGTAFKMD
-645 NSAVVYDAFISYDT
+645 SAVVYDAFISYDT

-664 ETNFSFNVKNL
+664 ETNFAFNIKNL
-675 TDKLYYTSSSTGTR
+675 TDKLYYTSSSTGTD

>member
-1 MSKFR
+1 MNKFR
-6 ISIALCFAISA
+6 ISAVLCFAISA
-17 LNGADVNLEGVSVED
+17 LNATDVSLDGISVED
-32 SADDGYRATTSEVGK
+32 SADDGYRAKTSEVGK

-63 AQQLKDKKPE
+63 QQQLKDKKPE

-81 VSGISYGNTTGG
+81 VSGVSYGNTTGG

-134 KGPASL
+134 KGPSSL

-160 DFANEIWAGFGNRNY
+160 DFSNEIWAGIGNRNY
-175 WNTGFD
+175 WNAGFD

-191 AYRFIFDTMKKDY
+191 AYRFIFDTMQKDY

-227 RINFAYTHTRSTDP
+227 RINLAYAHTRSTDP

-246 YLIPNTGKLLP
+246 YLIPSTGKLLP

-275 DTADINFEKNLGEN
+275 DTLDVNFEKNLGEN
-289 WMLKGAYAFSRS
+289 WLLKGAYAFSRS
-301 RHEYGHIRLM
+301 KHEYGHIRLM
-311 NVNLNT
+311 NVLNNGT
-317 GVASRRNEAY
+317 ATRRNEYY
-327 DDFIHRTHAGSL
+327 DGFIHRTHAGSL

-344 VKTGELEHN
+344 VKTGEIEHN

-367 PGALNSYSTGTTQR
+367 PGGLKDTG
-381 NFPINIYNPVYGT
+381 NHLSINIYHPIYGRVGLPT
-394 VAYPSDRASG
+394 ARESS

-423 TQNLIY
+423 TENLIY
-429 SLGARYEYYDQ
+429 SLGTRYEYYDQ

-458 FTWQTGLLYLLTPE
+458 FTWQTGLLYLLTPQ

-484 PQMAIS
+484 PQMAMK
-490 GSDIGD
+490 GDIGD

-531 RTVDGVSTPVGEARS
+531 RTVSGVSTPVGEARS

-554 GRVTQGLSLGASYAY
+554 GRVTQGLSVGASYAF

-636 VPAGTAFKI
+636 VPAGTAFKMD
-645 NSAVVYDAFISYDT
+645 SAVVYDAFISYDT

-664 ETNFSFNVKNL
+664 ETNFAFNVKNL
-675 TDKLYYTSSSTGTR
+675 TDKLYYTSSSTGTD

>member
-1 MSKFR
+1 MNKFR
-6 ISIALCFAISA
+6 ISAVLCFAISA
-17 LNGADVNLEGVSVED
+17 LNATDVSLDGISIED

-63 AQQLKDKKPE
+63 QQQLKDKKPE

-81 VSGISYGNTTGG
+81 VSGVSYGNTTGG

-106 RDGSIMRNGVPSSVM
+106 RDGSIMRNGVPASVM

-160 DFANEIWAGFGNRNY
+160 DFSNEIWAGIGNRNY

-181 TTGPIAESGF
+181 ATGPIVESGF
-191 AYRFIFDTMKKDY
+191 AYRFIFDTMQKDY

-227 RINFAYTHTRSTDP
+227 RINLAYAHTRSTDP

-246 YLIPNTGKLLP
+246 YLIPSTGKLLP

-275 DTADINFEKNLGEN
+275 DTLDVNFEKNLGEN
-289 WMLKGAYAFSRS
+289 WLLKGAYAFSRS
-301 RHEYGHIRLM
+301 KHEYGHIRLM
-311 NVNLNT
+311 NVLNNGT
-317 GVASRRNEAY
+317 ATRRNEYY
-327 DDFIHRTHAGSL
+327 DGFIHRTHAGSL

-344 VKTGELEHN
+344 VKTGEIEHN

-367 PGALNSYSTGTTQR
+367 PGGLKDTG
-381 NFPINIYNPVYGT
+381 NHLSINIYHPIYGRVGLPT
-394 VAYPSDRASG
+394 ARESS

-423 TQNLIY
+423 TENLIY
-429 SLGARYEYYDQ
+429 SLGTRYEYYDQ

-458 FTWQTGLLYLLTPE
+458 FTWQTGLLYLLTPQ

-484 PQMAIS
+484 PQMAMK
-490 GSDIGD
+490 GDIGD

-506 FGSKFQNDS
+506 LGTKFQNDS

-531 RTVDGVSTPVGEARS
+531 RTVSGVSTPVGEARS

-554 GRVTQGLSLGASYAY
+554 GRVTQGLSVGASYAF

-636 VPAGTAFKI
+636 VPAGTAFKMD
-645 NSAVVYDAFISYDT
+645 SAVVYDAFISYDT

-664 ETNFSFNVKNL
+664 ETNFAFNVKNL
-675 TDKLYYTSSSTGTR
+675 TDKLYYTSSSTGTD

>member
-1 MSKFR
+1 MNKFR
-6 ISIALCFAISA
+6 ISAVLCFTISA
-17 LNGADVNLEGVSVED
+17 LNAADVSLDGISVED

-63 AQQLKDKKPE
+63 QQQLKDKKPE

-81 VSGISYGNTTGG
+81 VSGVSYGNTTGG

-106 RDGSIMRNGVPSSVM
+106 RDGSIMRNGVPASVM

-134 KGPASL
+134 KGPSSL

-160 DFANEIWAGFGNRNY
+160 DFSNEIWAGIGNRNY

-191 AYRFIFDTMKKDY
+191 AYRFIFDTMQKDY

-209 EYKNVLFAPSLS
+209 EYKNILFAPSLS

-227 RINFAYTHTRSTDP
+227 RINLAYAHTRSTDP

-246 YLIPNTGKLLP
+246 YLIPSTGKLLP

-275 DTADINFEKNLGEN
+275 DTLDVNFEKNLGEN
-289 WMLKGAYAFSRS
+289 WLLKGAYAFSRS
-301 RHEYGHIRLM
+301 KHEYGHIRLM
-311 NVNLNT
+311 NVLNNGT
-317 GVASRRNEAY
+317 ATRRNEYY
-327 DDFIHRTHAGSL
+327 DGFIHRTHAGSL

-344 VKTGELEHN
+344 VKTGEIEHN

-367 PGALNSYSTGTTQR
+367 PGGLKDTG
-381 NFPINIYNPVYGT
+381 NHLSINIYHPIYGRVGLPT
-394 VAYPSDRASG
+394 ARESS

-423 TQNLIY
+423 TENLIY
-429 SLGARYEYYDQ
+429 SLGTRYEYYDQ

-458 FTWQTGLLYLLTPE
+458 FTWQTGLLYLLTPQ

-484 PQMAIS
+484 PQMAMK
-490 GSDIGD
+490 GDIGD
-496 IKPEEGKSIE
+496 IKPEEGKSVE
-506 FGSKFQNDS
+506 LGTKFQNDS

-531 RTVDGVSTPVGEARS
+531 RTVNSVSTPVGEARS

-554 GRVTQGLSLGASYAY
+554 GRVTQGLSVGASYAY

-636 VPAGTAFKI
+636 VPAGTAFKMD
-645 NSAVVYDAFISYDT
+645 SAVVYDAFISYDT

-664 ETNFSFNVKNL
+664 ETNFAFNVKNL
-675 TDKLYYTSSSTGTR
+675 TDKLYYTSSSTGTD

>member
-1 MSKFR
+1 MNKFR
-6 ISIALCFAISA
+6 ISAVLCFAISA
-17 LNGADVNLEGVSVED
+17 LNATDVSLDGISIED

-63 AQQLKDKKPE
+63 QQQLKDKKPE

-81 VSGISYGNTTGG
+81 VSGVSYGNTTGG

-106 RDGSIMRNGVPSSVM
+106 RDGSIMRNGVPASVM

-160 DFANEIWAGFGNRNY
+160 DFANEIWAGIGNRNY

-181 TTGPIAESGF
+181 ITGPIAESGF
-191 AYRFIFDTMKKDY
+191 AYRFIFDTMQKDY

-227 RINFAYTHTRSTDP
+227 RINLAYAHTRSTDP

-246 YLIPNTGKLLP
+246 YLIPSTGKLLP

-275 DTADINFEKNLGEN
+275 DTLDVNFEKNLGEN
-289 WMLKGAYAFSRS
+289 WLLKGAYAFSRS
-301 RHEYGHIRLM
+301 KHEYGHIRLM

-317 GVASRRNEAY
+317 GVAARRNEAY
-327 DDFIHRTHAGSL
+327 DGFIHRTHAGSL

-344 VKTGELEHN
+344 VKTGEIEHN

-367 PGALNSYSTGTTQR
+367 PGGLKDTG
-381 NFPINIYNPVYGT
+381 NHLSINIYHPIYGRVGLPT
-394 VAYPSDRASG
+394 ARESS

-423 TQNLIY
+423 TENLIY
-429 SLGARYEYYDQ
+429 SLGTRYEYYDQ

-458 FTWQTGLLYLLTPE
+458 FTWQTGLLYLLTPQ

-484 PQMAIS
+484 PQMAMK
-490 GSDIGD
+490 GDIGD

-531 RTVDGVSTPVGEARS
+531 RTVSGVSTPVGEARS

-554 GRVTQGLSLGASYAY
+554 GRVTQGLSVGASYAF

-627 YYMRTNLPA
+627 YYMNKNLPA
-636 VPAGTAFKI
+636 VPAGTAFKMD
-645 NSAVVYDAFISYDT
+645 SAVVYDAFISYDT

-675 TDKLYYTSSSTGTR
+675 TDKLYYTSSSTGTD